1 MIVADADDSAEG
13 RAAELAGMA
22 LPLILVV
29 DDDVSI
35 RTIVSA
41 MLEPAGYEPV
51 LAASAEEA
59 IAKLKNG
66 LEPRLILSDIVMG
79 GASGLTLL
87 EHIRQAHPQIPIVMV
102 SGVND
107 LSVAIGT
114 LRNGAYDYL
123 LKPFEQ
129 PQLLGTVMRALEYRA
144 LVEQNNVYR
153 SQLEELV
160 VARTEMLNSAVADL
174 ERSYDITL
182 EALGDALD
190 LKDTETEGHSRRV
203 TAYTIALARALHLPL
218 QEIRTIARGAFLHDV
233 GKMAIPDAI
242 LLKPGRLTA
251 DEQDTMREHCLR
263 GYQMLRKI
271 PYLREASE
279 IVYSHQEHYDGSGYP
294 RGLRGVEIPLGAR
307 IFAVADALDAITSD
321 RPYRRATSFATARK
335 EIRKNIGT
343 QFDPEVVEVYL
354 QMPDRIWEDLRAE
367 IQGESQR
374 FNPFS
379 LGAVKHLLPRKEA
392 APPKNGIPAIMTDPK
407 PNAALDGSALKV
419 AVAKLPGWTIEGGAL
434 TRTFS
439 FPNFVE
445 AMGFVQSLGVQAEQ
459 KQHHPD
465 LDIRYNKV
473 RVGLVTHD
481 AGGITAKDLA
491 MAETAE
497 ALASPLQGH

>member
-182 EALGDALD
+182 EALGEIGRASCR
-190 LKDTETEGHSRRV
+190 ERV
-203 TAYTIALARALHLPL
+203 
-218 QEIRTIARGAFLHDV
+218 
-233 GKMAIPDAI
+233 
-242 LLKPGRLTA
+242 
-251 DEQDTMREHCLR
+251 
-263 GYQMLRKI
+263 
-271 PYLREASE
+271 
-279 IVYSHQEHYDGSGYP
+279 
-294 RGLRGVEIPLGAR
+294 
-307 IFAVADALDAITSD
+307 
-321 RPYRRATSFATARK
+321 
-335 EIRKNIGT
+335 
-343 QFDPEVVEVYL
+343 
-354 QMPDRIWEDLRAE
+354 
-367 IQGESQR
+367 
-374 FNPFS
+374 
-379 LGAVKHLLPRKEA
+379 
-392 APPKNGIPAIMTDPK
+392 
-407 PNAALDGSALKV
+407 
-419 AVAKLPGWTIEGGAL
+419 
-434 TRTFS
+434 
-439 FPNFVE
+439 
-445 AMGFVQSLGVQAEQ
+445 
-459 KQHHPD
+459 
-465 LDIRYNKV
+465 
-473 RVGLVTHD
+473 
-481 AGGITAKDLA
+481 
-491 MAETAE
+491 
-497 ALASPLQGH
+497 